1 MYKFECDPTVGSKV
15 TNLFSCYYGL
25 ARTDLLFIDWQ
36 FHGYSKWGSDPTV
49 GLKVT
54 AIFSRYSGLART
66 DLFTELLQR
75 NWHPKTLEEI

>member
-1 MYKFECDPTVGSKV
+1 MAIL
-15 TNLFSCYYGL
+15 N
-25 ARTDLLFIDWQ
+25 A
-36 FHGYSKWGSDPTV
+36 GYPTV